1 MSATIISGKEISA
14 KLRGKIK
21 EETHAL
27 IQSGITPGLAVI
39 LVGSDPASTI
49 YVNNKE
55 KACAE
60 CGFYS
65 EKHVLPADTTQD
77 ELLHLIERLNND
89 PKIHGILC
97 QLPLP
102 EHISEEA
109 VIRTIRPEKD
119 VDAFH
124 PVNVGKIMVGDYDF
138 LPCTPAG
145 VMELLAAYDI
155 PVRGKRCVV
164 IGRSSLVG
172 QPLSTLLTQA
182 DGTVSLCHSKTPD
195 LAAYTREADILVS
208 AVGRTGL
215 VTADMVK
222 PGAAVIDVAMNRGP
236 DGKLSGDVDFGPVT
250 EKAAFIT
257 PVPGGVGPMTRA
269 MLMRSVLYAAKL
281 HRE

>member
-124 PVNVGKIMVGDYDF
+124 PVNVGKIIS
-138 LPCTPAG
+138 C
-145 VMELLAAYDI
+145 
-155 PVRGKRCVV
+155 
-164 IGRSSLVG
+164 
-172 QPLSTLLTQA
+172 
-182 DGTVSLCHSKTPD
+182 
-195 LAAYTREADILVS
+195 
-208 AVGRTGL
+208 
-215 VTADMVK
+215 
-222 PGAAVIDVAMNRGP
+222 
-236 DGKLSGDVDFGPVT
+236 
-250 EKAAFIT
+250 
-257 PVPGGVGPMTRA
+257 RA
-269 MLMRSVLYAAKL
+269 PRRA
-281 HRE
+281 